1 MSASSRKDLLKELLS
16 TNAVVDPGKG
26 PGGPGPPFFLPN
38 WPKKILGGTAPPRLS
53 KDLDDRAPSLSQG
66 LELVT
71 GTGHPLKPDP
81 LNHVNTG
88 QVIHARFQ
96 REQSFIFVSF
106 FNQRHLPTKAVRE
119 LKQQRAVQFRSVAEI
134 APKSPF
140 LCVNRI
146 KNPYHIRYN
155 GLSCQ
160 RKSYPIWCEHSLTY
174 RISKFL
180 VYAAKL

>member
-26 PGGPGPPFFLPN
+26 PGGPGPPFFYQTGR
-38 WPKKILGGTAPPRLS
+38 KKFGGGPPPRLS

-106 FNQRHLPTKAVRE
+106 FNQRHPPTKAVRE
-119 LKQQRAVQFRSVAEI
+119 LKQQRAAQFRSVAEI

-140 LCVNRI
+140 LCVNGI
-146 KNPYHIRYN
+146 KKS
-155 GLSCQ
+155 L
-160 RKSYPIWCEHSLTY
+160 SYP
-174 RISKFL
+174 
-180 VYAAKL
+180 V